1 MKKIKYLSLFL
12 VIIMALGLV
21 GCASG
26 DESSKSNS
34 SEITSGDVSAS
45 DVESSVA
52 SEEASDESDAN
63 SQVESEAASEDVS
76 KEDIEKDP
84 TVIRVGGMKGPTSM
98 GMVKLMKDN
107 EDGVSLN
114 NYNFT
119 IEAGADS
126 LNALIV
132 KGELD
137 IAALPSNVASAL
149 YNKTEGKVKLL
160 AVNTLGVIYIVNRGE
175 AITLGDLKGKTI
187 YATGKGAVPEYALK
201 FILLANG
208 INPETAVNFEWK
220 SQPEEVVAALSANE
234 DAIAM
239 LPQPFVTVA
248 CNTVEGLGISINLTE
263 EWDKLKLDSRLI
275 TGTLVVRAD
284 FAKEHPDL
292 VKKFLEEYRAS
303 TEFVN
308 ANVEEAAALV
318 EKYGIV
324 KAAIAKK
331 AIPYCNIVFIAGND
345 MKAPVLGYL
354 KTVFDTNATAV
365 GGKMPDDGFFYI
377 AE

>member
-26 DESSKSNS
+26 DGGESAVSETASSDAPVSDAESN
-34 SEITSGDVSAS
+34 G
-45 DVESSVA
+45 
-52 SEEASDESDAN
+52 ASDEASNESEAS
-63 SQVESEAASEDVS
+63 SQLESEAASEEAS
-76 KEDIEKDP
+76 KEETEKDP

-175 AITLGDLKGKTI
+175 AITLADLKGKTI
-187 YATGKGAVPEYALK
+187 YATGKGAVPEYALR
-201 FILLANG
+201 FILLGNG
-208 INPETAVNFEWK
+208 IDPEKDVNFEWK

-263 EWDKLKLDSRLI
+263 EWDKLNLDSRLI
-275 TGTLVVRAD
+275 TGTLVVRAA
-284 FAKEHPDL
+284 FAEEHPEL

-324 KAAIAKK
+324 KAAVAKK

-365 GGKMPDDGFFYI
+365 GGKMPDDGFFYV